1 MVQGLKQFTG
11 GSIDMFQRQPFGSVS
26 PFQSWPG
33 INPFFQ
39 QAAGINPFFQQA
51 AGANPFLQQLV
62 GSNPLLNLYGGI
74 NPLQQ
79 IAGQISPLQQIAG
92 QISPFHQ
99 FAGQPP
105 FSPLLGMNPLISQ
118 MTGAQQ
124 LGLTPGFGTPT
135 FGAGPLGIPTF
146 GAGPLGVP
154 TAPWGVPTAPWGVQ
168 AGPFGHQGI
177 HGGAYGVGPVNPYA
191 AHFGYSGGINPLSV
205 DPTAALM
212 LAQQSNPVSQYFPVR
227 PLIGQNPLE
236 QFQGISAGHI
246 PGPVIDPYAALINAQ
261 ICSQLGTNP
270 LLQHLVRAQ
279 VGSQ

>member
-1 MVQGLKQFTG
+1 ML
-11 GSIDMFQRQPFGSVS
+11 QRQPFGSVN
-26 PFQSWPG
+26 PFQTWPG

-51 AGANPFLQQLV
+51 AGINPFVQQAAGANPFLQQLV
-62 GSNPLLNLYGGI
+62 GANPWLNVYGGI

-79 IAGQISPLQQIAG
+79 ITG

-99 FAGQPP
+99 FAGQIP

-124 LGLTPGFGTPT
+124 PGLTPEYC
-135 FGAGPLGIPTF
+135 IPTL
-146 GAGPLGVP
+146 GAAAV
-154 TAPWGVPTAPWGVQ
+154 GVPTAPWGVQ
-168 AGPFGHQGI
+168 ASPFQASPFQASPFAHPGI
-177 HGGAYGVGPVNPYA
+177 HAGGYGVGPVNPYA
-191 AHFGYSGGINPLSV
+191 QFGAINPLSV

-212 LAQQSNPVSQYFPVR
+212 LAQQSNPVSHYFPVR
-227 PLIGQNPLE
+227 PLIGQNPWE

-246 PGPVIDPYAALINAQ
+246 AGPVIDPYAALINAQ

-279 VGSQ
+279 VGGQ

>member
-1 MVQGLKQFTG
+1 VLCGLAPTAQRYKGFKQFTG
-11 GSIDMFQRQPFGSVS
+11 GSIDMFQRQPFGSVN

-62 GSNPLLNLYGGI
+62 GSNPLLNLYGGV
-74 NPLQQ
+74 N
-79 IAGQISPLQQIAG
+79 PLQQIAG

-99 FAGQPP
+99 FAGQLP

-118 MTGAQQ
+118 MTGAQA
-124 LGLTPGFGTPT
+124 LGLTPGF
-135 FGAGPLGIPTF
+135 GIPTF

-154 TAPWGVPTAPWGVQ
+154 AAPWGVQ

-177 HGGAYGVGPVNPYA
+177 HGGAYGVGPVNPYVGQ
-191 AHFGYSGGINPLSV
+191 FGQPGGINPLSV

-212 LAQQSNPVSQYFPVR
+212 LDQQSNPVSQYFPVR

-279 VGSQ
+279 VGAQ